1 MIAQQREKI
10 DGERD
15 VRANPGVPLR
25 RQPNGGILQSKAE
38 NGMHA
43 EMLAAL
49 KACHVGSGHLLD
61 VGYTVRARQIVR

>member
-15 VRANPGVPLR
+15 VRANPGTPLR
-25 RQPNGGILQSKAE
+25 RQPNGGILQSKAA
-38 NGMHA
+38 NGMQKCWLRSKLV
-43 EMLAAL
+43 MY
-49 KACHVGSGHLLD
+49 GSGHLLD